1 MAVLPILTAPDRRLK
16 QISKP
21 ISEVDNA
28 LRRLMDDMAETMY
41 DAEGIGLAAPQVGV
55 LKRVICIDLHY
66 AHNDDGI
73 KNPMFIVN
81 PVIVHASGEIVWKEG
96 CLSIP
101 EYNSEVTRFAHI
113 VVQGLDR
120 DNRAVEISGEALMA
134 VCLQHEIDHLDGKLF
149 IDHISVLKRSIL
161 LKKLKKQKEE
171 K

>member
-1 MAVLPILTAPDRRLK
+1 MAVLSILTAPDRRLK

-21 ISEVDNA
+21 VPGVDDP
-28 LRRLMDDMAETMY
+28 LRLFMDNMAETMY
-41 DAEGIGLAAPQVGV
+41 HAEGIGLAAPQVGV

-66 AHNDDGI
+66 AHNENGV
-73 KNPMFIVN
+73 KNPIFIAN

-101 EYNSEVTRFAHI
+101 EYHSEVSRFAHI

-120 DNRAVEISGEALMA
+120 NNQAMEISGEELMA
-134 VCLQHEIDHLDGKLF
+134 VCLQHEIDHLNGKLF

-171 K
+171 G